1 MQGGVAVPY
10 RKLTSRDRSFIKGQ
24 TDRLLNQMNSNAE
37 YLATVQTYEAA
48 KARMNQAYLA
58 MELEVDPEKKVRLA
72 KLVETYTAQAQAILD
87 EWEEKNRHAEK
98 ATRNVKLILW
108 LTVLFTLSFVFPVNI
123 ILVILFAV
131 WFYRNYLRSNSVD
144 RVTKTA
150 TNQSLTEEERFEDW
164 LTEKIVTLNKDKR
177 EWTEAMLTKYDNL
190 DDIAAGIGEMDEI
203 DKVAGEKLLRRYQDI
218 LVDIEKLP
226 DSDQKTYYLDFHQ
239 EIIADLEDIFQQ
251 LHFG

>member
-1 MQGGVAVPY
+1 MPY
-10 RKLTSRDRSFIKGQ
+10 RKLTSSDRTFIKGQ
-24 TDRLLNQMNSNAE
+24 TDRLLNEMNSNAA
-37 YLATVQTYEAA
+37 YLGTVQTYEAA
-48 KARMNQAYLA
+48 KARANQAYLA
-58 MELEVDPEKKVRLA
+58 MELEDDPEKKVRLA

-87 EWEEKNRHAEK
+87 EWEEKNKRAVK
-98 ATRNVKLILW
+98 TTRNVKLILW

-131 WFYRNYLRSNSVD
+131 WFYRNYLRSSRTDQVIKAANS
-144 RVTKTA
+144 
-150 TNQSLTEEERFEDW
+150 QSLTEEERFEEW

-177 EWTEAMLTKYDNL
+177 EWTEAMLTKYDSL

-203 DKVAGEKLLRRYQDI
+203 DKVAGKNLLRRYQDI
-218 LVDIEKLP
+218 LADIEKLP

-239 EIIADLEDIFQQ
+239 EIIADLENLFEQ

>member
-1 MQGGVAVPY
+1 MPY

-24 TDRLLNQMNSNAE
+24 TDRLLNEMNSNAA
-37 YLATVQTYEAA
+37 YLGTVQTYEAA
-48 KARMNQAYLA
+48 KARANQAYLA
-58 MELEVDPEKKVRLA
+58 VELEDDPEKKVRLA

-87 EWEEKNRHAEK
+87 EWEEKNKRAEK

-108 LTVLFTLSFVFPVNI
+108 LIVLFTLSFVFPVNI

-131 WFYRNYLRSNSVD
+131 WFYRNYLRSSRTDQVI
-144 RVTKTA
+144 KAA
-150 TNQSLTEEERFEDW
+150 TSQSLTEVERFEDW

-177 EWTEAMLTKYDNL
+177 EWTEAMLTKYDSL

-203 DKVAGEKLLRRYQDI
+203 DKVAGKNLLRRYQDI
-218 LVDIEKLP
+218 LADIEKLP

-239 EIIADLEDIFQQ
+239 EIIADLEDLFEQ

>member
-1 MQGGVAVPY
+1 MPY

-24 TDRLLNQMNSNAE
+24 TDRLLNQMNSNAT
-37 YLATVQTYEAA
+37 YLGTVQTYEAA
-48 KARMNQAYLA
+48 KARANQAYLA
-58 MELEVDPEKKVRLA
+58 MELEEDPEKKVRLA

-98 ATRNVKLILW
+98 AARNVKLILW

-131 WFYRNYLRSNSVD
+131 WFYRNYLRSSKSD
-144 RVTKTA
+144 RVPKATA
-150 TNQSLTEEERFEDW
+150 SQSLTEEERFEEW

-177 EWTEAMLTKYDNL
+177 EWTEAMLTKYDSL

-203 DKVAGEKLLRRYQDI
+203 DKVAGKNLLRRYQAI
-218 LVDIEKLP
+218 LADIEKLP
-226 DSDQKTYYLDFHQ
+226 DSDQKTYYKDFHQ
-239 EIIADLEDIFQQ
+239 EIIADLEDLFEQ

>member
-1 MQGGVAVPY
+1 MPY

-24 TDRLLNQMNSNAE
+24 TDRLLNQMNSNAA
-37 YLATVQTYEAA
+37 YLGTVQTYEAA
-48 KARMNQAYLA
+48 KARANQAYLA
-58 MELEVDPEKKVRLA
+58 MELEDDPEKKLRLA
-72 KLVETYTAQAQAILD
+72 KLVETYTAQAQIILD
-87 EWEEKNRHAEK
+87 EWEEKNKRAEK
-98 ATRNVKLILW
+98 ATRNVKLTLW

-131 WFYRNYLRSNSVD
+131 WFYRNYLRSSRTDQVIKAAN
-144 RVTKTA
+144 
-150 TNQSLTEEERFEDW
+150 NQSLTEEERFEDW

-203 DKVAGEKLLRRYQDI
+203 DKVAGKNLLRRYQDI
-218 LVDIEKLP
+218 LADIEKLP

-239 EIIADLEDIFQQ
+239 EIIADLEDLFQQ
-251 LHFG
+251 LHFE

>member
-1 MQGGVAVPY
+1 MPY
-10 RKLTSRDRSFIKGQ
+10 RKLTTRDRTFIKGQ
-24 TDRLLNQMNSNAE
+24 TDRLLNQMNSNAA
-37 YLATVQTYEAA
+37 YLGTVQTYEAA
-48 KARMNQAYLA
+48 KARANQAYLA
-58 MELEVDPEKKVRLA
+58 MELEDDPEKKVRLA

-87 EWEEKNRHAEK
+87 EWEEKNKRAEK

-150 TNQSLTEEERFEDW
+150 TNQSLTEEERFEEW

-177 EWTEAMLTKYDNL
+177 QWTEAMLTKYDNL
-190 DDIAAGIGEMDEI
+190 DDIAVGIAEMDDI
-203 DKVAGEKLLRRYQDI
+203 DKVAGKNLLRRYQEI

-226 DSDQKTYYLDFHQ
+226 DSEQKTYYLDFHQ
-239 EIIADLEDIFQQ
+239 EIIADLEDVFAQ
-251 LHFG
+251 LHF

>member
-1 MQGGVAVPY
+1 MPY
-10 RKLTSRDRSFIKGQ
+10 RKLITRDRTFIKGQ

-58 MELEVDPEKKVRLA
+58 MELEDDPEKKVRLA

-98 ATRNVKLILW
+98 ATRNIKLILW

-131 WFYRNYLRSNSVD
+131 WFYRNYLRSSKSD

-150 TNQSLTEEERFEDW
+150 ANSQSLTEEEMFEDW
-164 LTEKIVTLNKDKR
+164 LTEKIVILNKDKR
-177 EWTEAMLTKYDNL
+177 QWTEAMLTKYDSL

-203 DKVAGEKLLRRYQDI
+203 DKVAGKNLLHRYQDI
-218 LVDIEKLP
+218 LADIEKLP
-226 DSDQKTYYLDFHQ
+226 DSEQKTYYLDFHQ
-239 EIIADLEDIFQQ
+239 EIIADLEDVFAQ
-251 LHFG
+251 LHF

>member
-1 MQGGVAVPY
+1 MPY

-24 TDRLLNQMNSNAE
+24 TDRLLNEMNSNAA
-37 YLATVQTYEAA
+37 YLGTVQTYEAA
-48 KARMNQAYLA
+48 KARANQAYLA
-58 MELEVDPEKKVRLA
+58 MELEDDPEKKVRLA
-72 KLVETYTAQAQAILD
+72 KLVEAYTAQAQAILD
-87 EWEEKNRHAEK
+87 EWEEKNKRAEK

-131 WFYRNYLRSNSVD
+131 WFYRNYLRSSRTDQVIKAAN
-144 RVTKTA
+144 
-150 TNQSLTEEERFEDW
+150 NQSLTEEARFEDW
-164 LTEKIVTLNKDKR
+164 LTEKIVTLNKDMR
-177 EWTEAMLTKYDNL
+177 EWTEAMLTKYDSL
-190 DDIAAGIGEMDEI
+190 DDIASGIGEMDEI
-203 DKVAGEKLLRRYQDI
+203 DKVAGKNLLRRYKDI
-218 LVDIEKLP
+218 LADIEKLP

>member
-1 MQGGVAVPY
+1 MPY
-10 RKLTSRDRSFIKGQ
+10 RKLTSRDRTFIKGQ
-24 TDRLLNQMNSNAE
+24 TDRLLNQMSSNAA
-37 YLATVQTYEAA
+37 YLGTVQTYEAA
-48 KARMNQAYLA
+48 KARANQAYLA
-58 MELEVDPEKKVRLA
+58 VELEDDPEKKVRLA

-87 EWEEKNRHAEK
+87 EWEEKNKRAEK

-108 LTVLFTLSFVFPVNI
+108 LIVLFTLSFVFPVNI

-131 WFYRNYLRSNSVD
+131 WFYRNYLRSSRTDQVI
-144 RVTKTA
+144 KAA
-150 TNQSLTEEERFEDW
+150 TSQSLTEVERFEDW

-177 EWTEAMLTKYDNL
+177 EWTEAMLTKYDSL

-203 DKVAGEKLLRRYQDI
+203 DKVAGKNLLRRYQDI
-218 LVDIEKLP
+218 LADIEKLP

-239 EIIADLEDIFQQ
+239 EIIADLEDLFEQ

>member
-1 MQGGVAVPY
+1 MPY
-10 RKLTSRDRSFIKGQ
+10 RKLTSSDRTFIKGQ
-24 TDRLLNQMNSNAE
+24 TDRLLNQMNSNAA
-37 YLATVQTYEAA
+37 YLGTVQTYEAA

-58 MELEVDPEKKVRLA
+58 MELEDDPEKKVRLA

-87 EWEEKNRHAEK
+87 EWEEKNKRAEK
-98 ATRNVKLILW
+98 TTRNVKLILW

-131 WFYRNYLRSNSVD
+131 WFYRNYLCSSRTDQVIKAANS
-144 RVTKTA
+144 
-150 TNQSLTEEERFEDW
+150 QSSTEEERFEVW

-203 DKVAGEKLLRRYQDI
+203 DKVAGKNLLRRYQDI
-218 LVDIEKLP
+218 LADIEKLP

-239 EIIADLEDIFQQ
+239 EIIADLEDLFQQ

>member
-1 MQGGVAVPY
+1 MPY

-24 TDRLLNQMNSNAE
+24 TDRLLNEMNSNAA
-37 YLATVQTYEAA
+37 YLGTVQTYEAA
-48 KARMNQAYLA
+48 KDRANQAYLA
-58 MELEVDPEKKVRLA
+58 MELEDDPEKKVRLA

-98 ATRNVKLILW
+98 ATRDFKLILW

-131 WFYRNYLRSNSVD
+131 WFYRNYLRSSKSD

-150 TNQSLTEEERFEDW
+150 TNQTLTEDRYEDW
-164 LTEKIVTLNKDKR
+164 LTEKIITLNKDKR
-177 EWTEAMLTKYDNL
+177 EWTEAMLTKYDSL

-203 DKVAGEKLLRRYQDI
+203 DKVAGKNLLRRYQDI
-218 LVDIEKLP
+218 LADIDKLP

-239 EIIADLEDIFQQ
+239 EIIADLEDLFQQ

>member
-1 MQGGVAVPY
+1 MPY
-10 RKLTSRDRSFIKGQ
+10 RKLTSSDRTFIKGQ

-37 YLATVQTYEAA
+37 YLATVQTYEAD
-48 KARMNQAYLA
+48 KARANQAYLA
-58 MELEVDPEKKVRLA
+58 MELEDEPEKKVRLA

-87 EWEEKNRHAEK
+87 EWEEKNKRAEK

-150 TNQSLTEEERFEDW
+150 TNQSLTEEERYEEW

-177 EWTEAMLTKYDNL
+177 EWTEAMLTKYDSL

-203 DKVAGEKLLRRYQDI
+203 DKVAGKNLLRRYKDI

-226 DSDQKTYYLDFHQ
+226 DSDQKTYYLDFHR
-239 EIIADLEDIFQQ
+239 EIIANLQDLFAQ
-251 LHFG
+251 LHTV

>member
-1 MQGGVAVPY
+1 MPY
-10 RKLTSRDRSFIKGQ
+10 RKLTSRDRSFINGQ

-48 KARMNQAYLA
+48 KARANQAYLA
-58 MELEVDPEKKVRLA
+58 MELADDPEKKVRLA

-98 ATRNVKLILW
+98 AARNFKLILW

-131 WFYRNYLRSNSVD
+131 WFYLNYLRSSKSD

-150 TNQSLTEEERFEDW
+150 ANSQSLTEEERFEKW

-177 EWTEAMLTKYDNL
+177 EWTEAMLTKYDSL

-203 DKVAGEKLLRRYQDI
+203 DKEAGKKILHRYQAI
-218 LVDIEKLP
+218 LADIEKLP
-226 DSDQKTYYLDFHQ
+226 DSDQKTYYLDFHR
-239 EIIADLEDIFQQ
+239 EMIADLENVFEQ
-251 LHFG
+251 LHIV

>member
-1 MQGGVAVPY
+1 MPY
-10 RKLTSRDRSFIKGQ
+10 RKLTSSDRTFIKGQ
-24 TDRLLNQMNSNAE
+24 TDRLLNQMNSNAA

-48 KARMNQAYLA
+48 KARANQAYLA
-58 MELEVDPEKKVRLA
+58 MELEDDPEKKVRLA

-87 EWEEKNRHAEK
+87 EWEEENKQAEK
-98 ATRNVKLILW
+98 AARDFKLILW
-108 LTVLFTLSFVFPVNI
+108 LTVLFTFSFVFPVNI

-131 WFYRNYLRSNSVD
+131 WFYRNYLRSSKSD

-150 TNQSLTEEERFEDW
+150 ANSQSLTEEVRYEDW

-203 DKVAGEKLLRRYQDI
+203 DKVAGKNLLRRYQAI
-218 LVDIEKLP
+218 LADIEKLP
-226 DSDQKTYYLDFHQ
+226 DSDQKTYYLDFHR
-239 EIIADLEDIFQQ
+239 EMIADLENVFEQ
-251 LHFG
+251 LHIV

>member
-1 MQGGVAVPY
+1 MPY

-58 MELEVDPEKKVRLA
+58 MELEDDPEKKVRLA
-72 KLVETYTAQAQAILD
+72 KLVETYAAQAQAILD
-87 EWEEKNRHAEK
+87 EWEEENKQAEK
-98 ATRNVKLILW
+98 AARDFKFILW

-131 WFYRNYLRSNSVD
+131 WFYRNYLRSSKSD

-150 TNQSLTEEERFEDW
+150 ANSQSLTEEERYEEW

-177 EWTEAMLTKYDNL
+177 EWTEGIIAKYDSL
-190 DDIAAGIGEMDEI
+190 DDIAAGIGNIDEI
-203 DKVAGEKLLRRYQDI
+203 DKEAGKKILHRYQAI
-218 LVDIEKLP
+218 LADIEKLP
-226 DSDQKTYYLDFHQ
+226 DSDQKTYYLDFHR
-239 EIIADLEDIFQQ
+239 EMIADLENVFEQ
-251 LHFG
+251 LHIV

>member
-1 MQGGVAVPY
+1 MPY

-24 TDRLLNQMNSNAE
+24 TDRLLNQMNSNAA
-37 YLATVQTYEAA
+37 YLGTVQTYEAA
-48 KARMNQAYLA
+48 KARANQAYLA
-58 MELEVDPEKKVRLA
+58 MELEDDPEKKVRLA

-87 EWEEKNRHAEK
+87 EWEEKNKRAEK
-98 ATRNVKLILW
+98 ATRNVKLTLW
-108 LTVLFTLSFVFPVNI
+108 LTLLFTLSFVFPVNI

-131 WFYRNYLRSNSVD
+131 WFYRNYLRSSKSD

-150 TNQSLTEEERFEDW
+150 ANSQSLTEEERYEEW

-177 EWTEAMLTKYDNL
+177 EWTEGIIAKYDSL
-190 DDIAAGIGEMDEI
+190 DDIATGIDEMDEI
-203 DKVAGEKLLRRYQDI
+203 DKVAGKNLLRRYQDI
-218 LVDIEKLP
+218 LADIEKLP
-226 DSDQKTYYLDFHQ
+226 DSDQKTYYKDFHQ

>member
-1 MQGGVAVPY
+1 MPY

-24 TDRLLNQMNSNAE
+24 TDRLLNQMNSSTE
-37 YLATVQTYEAA
+37 YLGTVQTYEAA

-58 MELEVDPEKKVRLA
+58 MELEDDPEKKVRLA

-87 EWEEKNRHAEK
+87 EWEEENKQAEK
-98 ATRNVKLILW
+98 AARDFKLILW
-108 LTVLFTLSFVFPVNI
+108 LTVLFALSFVFPVNI

-144 RVTKTA
+144 RETKTA
-150 TNQSLTEEERFEDW
+150 TNQSLTEEESYEDW

-177 EWTEAMLTKYDNL
+177 EWTEAMLTKYDSL

-203 DKVAGEKLLRRYQDI
+203 DKVAGKNLLRRYQGI

-226 DSDQKTYYLDFHQ
+226 DSEQKTYYLDFHQ
-239 EIIADLEDIFQQ
+239 EIIADLEDVFAQ
-251 LHFG
+251 LHF

>member
-1 MQGGVAVPY
+1 MPY
-10 RKLTSRDRSFIKGQ
+10 RKLTSRDRTFIKGQ
-24 TDRLLNQMNSNAE
+24 TDRLLNQMNSNAA

-48 KARMNQAYLA
+48 KARANQAYLA
-58 MELEVDPEKKVRLA
+58 MELEDDPEKKLRLA
-72 KLVETYTAQAQAILD
+72 KLVENYTAQAQTILD
-87 EWEEKNRHAEK
+87 EWEEKNKRAEK

-131 WFYRNYLRSNSVD
+131 WFYRNYLRFSKSD

-150 TNQSLTEEERFEDW
+150 TNQSLTEEESYEEW

-177 EWTEAMLTKYDNL
+177 EWTEAMLTKYDSL

-203 DKVAGEKLLRRYQDI
+203 DKVSGKKILHRYQAI
-218 LVDIEKLP
+218 LADIEKLP
-226 DSDQKTYYLDFHQ
+226 DSEQKTYYLDFHQ
-239 EIIADLEDIFQQ
+239 EIISDLEDIFPQ
-251 LHFG
+251 LHIE